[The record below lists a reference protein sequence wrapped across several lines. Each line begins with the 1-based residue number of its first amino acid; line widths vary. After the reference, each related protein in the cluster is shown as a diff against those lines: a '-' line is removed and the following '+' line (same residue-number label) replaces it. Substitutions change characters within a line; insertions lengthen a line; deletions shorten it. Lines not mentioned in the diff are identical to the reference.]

1 MNKLLSPLN
10 PEQLEAVMH
19 EEGPLL
25 IIAGAGTGKTHVIT
39 SRIIHLLK
47 ENKATPSEILALTF
61 TEKATEEMI
70 ERVDIALPY
79 SYEEIAIHTFHGFCD
94 SVLKEYGLEIGLDTS
109 YAILNQIDQWMFIK
123 QHLFDFDLDYYR
135 PLGNPNKF
143 ISALGTHFS
152 RLKDEDISPEE
163 YHRFATQYQEN
174 DEDDEE
180 KKRLLEVAKAYAT
193 YQELLIKNNVLD
205 FNDLQYYVLRL
216 FEQRPRVL
224 EEYQKRF
231 PYILV
236 DEFQDTNFAQSKI
249 VHMLAKKTKNITVVG
264 DDDQSIYRW
273 RGASMNNI
281 NEFNNHFPNARKVV
295 LKENY
300 RSTQEILDC
309 SYELIQYNNPHR
321 LESQEHIDKKLH
333 SQNEKKAPVEIHEFP
348 HYQQETEF
356 IIGRIMEESH
366 NRDFNEC
373 AILVRNH
380 ALAKPFIEEFKARHI
395 PFQVRNKQA
404 LSQLPEIKDMI
415 AVLRFL
421 TNPTDDLA
429 LFRIL
434 KMPVFDYDME
444 KILLLIN
451 KAKSNHKSLYSI
463 IKEDE
468 YFSKA
473 SHLLGSVISFSK
485 YNRVSRILGEFIN
498 QSRYIQYLQDNQSVE
513 NEEKIVSIASFLQLI
528 KEYEQSH
535 ADTSLLA
542 FLDYLTLLDEAGA
555 TLNNSLT
562 NTTQDAIQI
571 LTIHAAKGLQFPV
584 VFVPSMVKQRF
595 PGRNRRDPIEIPDDL
610 VSEDLPEG
618 NIHLREERR
627 LCYVAC
633 TRAKEN
639 LYLTYSRLYQGPK
652 KWKPSPFIDEITKC
666 EASTTKTHE
675 VRDESSYNTPDTKHD
690 TSSQT
695 DRKKTDITHKPK
707 TLSYSKLDTFARCPL
722 KYKFRYIYQ
731 IPTPTAHAANFGT
744 SIHNTLKDIYQ
755 YILKNKDI
763 TLQQCEE
770 LYEKNWI
777 QEGYES
783 KAHHNTRKKKGL
795 EILKQYYE
803 NNSHPWILPAFIEK
817 SFYLKADNHTI
828 SGRIDRIDLLQD
840 GTYEVID
847 YKTGKLKKSANI
859 DKDLQLSLYALACK
873 EVYQIPVSK
882 LSLYFLESGEKKST
896 SRTNEQ
902 LEKSHNEIITQARK
916 LTHSDFEATPG
927 FACKF
932 CEYRLICNKAK

>member
-1 MNKLLSPLN
+1 MNELLSNLN
-10 PEQLEAVMH
+10 PEQRDAVMH
-19 EEGPLL
+19 EKGPLL

-39 SRIIHLLK
+39 SRIIHLLQEK
-47 ENKATPSEILALTF
+47 KAAPSEILALTF
-61 TEKATEEMI
+61 TEKSTEEMI
-70 ERVDIALPY
+70 ERVDKALPY

-94 SVLKEYGLEIGLDTS
+94 RVLKEYGLEIGLDTS
-109 YAILNQIDQWMFIK
+109 YSILTQVDQWMFIK
-123 QHLFDFDLDYYR
+123 QHLFDFNLDYYR

-152 RLKDEDISPEE
+152 RLKDEDISPEA
-163 YHRFATQYQEN
+163 YQQFAKQQQEN
-174 DEDDEE
+174 DEEE
-180 KKRLLEVAKAYAT
+180 KKRLLEVAKAYET
-193 YQELLIKNNVLD
+193 YQELLIQNNVLD

-216 FEQRPRVL
+216 FEKRPRVL
-224 EEYQKRF
+224 EAYQKRF

-249 VHMLAKKTKNITVVG
+249 VHMLAEKTKNITVVG

-321 LESQEHIDKKLH
+321 LEAQEKIDKKLH
-333 SQNEKKAPVEIHEFP
+333 SQHEKKSPVEIHEFP

-356 IIGRIMEESH
+356 IIGRIMEQSR
-366 NRDFNEC
+366 NRDFNEF

-380 ALAKPFIEEFKARHI
+380 VLAKPFIEEFKARHI

-421 TNPTDDLA
+421 TNPKDDLA

-434 KMPVFDYDME
+434 KMPVFNYEME

-451 KAKSNHKSLYSI
+451 ETKSNHKSIYSL
-463 IKEDE
+463 IKEDD

-473 SHLLGSVISFSK
+473 AHLLGSVITFSK

-535 ADTSLLA
+535 SDTSLLA

-555 TLNNSLT
+555 TLNSSLT
-562 NTTQDAIQI
+562 NITQDAVQI

-595 PGRNRRDPIEIPDDL
+595 PGRNRRDPIEIPDEL

-618 NIHLREERR
+618 NAHIREERR

-633 TRAKEN
+633 TRAKEH
-639 LYLTYSRLYQGPK
+639 LHLTYSRLYQGPK
-652 KWKPSPFIDEITKC
+652 KWKPSIFIEEISQCK
-666 EASTTKTHE
+666 ASIIKKHD
-675 VRDESSYNTPDTKHD
+675 VRDESSHYTSDTKSD
-690 TSSQT
+690 INSQT
-695 DRKKTDITHKPK
+695 DKKKRDITHNPK
-707 TLSYSKLDTFARCPL
+707 TLSYSKLGTFDHCPL

-731 IPTPTAHAANFGT
+731 IPTPSAHAANFGT
-744 SIHNTLKDIYQ
+744 SIHNTLKDMYQ
-755 YILKNKDI
+755 YILKNNDI
-763 TLQQCEE
+763 TIQQCEE

-777 QEGYES
+777 SEGYES
-783 KAHHNTRKKKGL
+783 KAHHNTRKKKGW
-795 EILKQYYE
+795 EMLKRYYE
-803 NNSHPWILPAFIEK
+803 DNSQPWVLPAFIEK
-817 SFYLKADNHTI
+817 SFYLKADDHTI
-828 SGRIDRIDLLQD
+828 SGRIDRIDLLED

-847 YKTGKLKKSANI
+847 YKTGKSKKNANI

-873 EVYQIPVSK
+873 EVYKISVSK

-896 SRTNEQ
+896 SRTDEQ
-902 LEKSHNEIITQARK
+902 LEKSRNEIITQACK

-927 FACKF
+927 FVCKF